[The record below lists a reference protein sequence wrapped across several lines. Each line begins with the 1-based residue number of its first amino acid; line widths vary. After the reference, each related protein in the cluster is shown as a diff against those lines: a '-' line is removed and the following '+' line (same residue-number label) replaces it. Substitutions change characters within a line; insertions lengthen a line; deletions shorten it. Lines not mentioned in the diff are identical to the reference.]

1 MKKLLIVSLIVLA
14 LSSVSP
20 AKETTYIGGSV
31 NDPCS
36 WSNGV
41 PKIEDQ
47 VTIPIPCTVN
57 MGETLVANYLWIQTD
72 ANFINWGTVFVSGV
86 TETDSDIKTHTSFST
101 LYACGYG
108 HIYNYGVF
116 RVYKISVSFTGN
128 GGSGGSVVE
137 NFEWLSGDLN
147 GDGIVDLEDFAL
159 FAEEWLETI
168 YSPFYI

>member
-1 MKKLLIVSLIVLA
+1 MKKLLITLLIVLA
-14 LSSVSP
+14 LSSISP

-47 VTIPIPCTVN
+47 VTIPLPCTV
-57 MGETLVANYLWIQTD
+57 GIEETLVANYLWIQTD
-72 ANFINWGTVFVSGV
+72 ANFTNWGGVFVNGV
-86 TETDSDIKTHTSFST
+86 TETDSDIITHTSFST
-101 LYACGYG
+101 LYAYGYG

-116 RVYKISVSFTGN
+116 RVYKIRVSFTGD
-128 GGSGGSVVE
+128 GGSSGSVVE
-137 NFEWLSGDLN
+137 NFHGLCGDLN
-147 GDGIVDLEDFAL
+147 GDGYVNFEDFAL
-159 FAEEWLETI
+159 FAEEWLETV